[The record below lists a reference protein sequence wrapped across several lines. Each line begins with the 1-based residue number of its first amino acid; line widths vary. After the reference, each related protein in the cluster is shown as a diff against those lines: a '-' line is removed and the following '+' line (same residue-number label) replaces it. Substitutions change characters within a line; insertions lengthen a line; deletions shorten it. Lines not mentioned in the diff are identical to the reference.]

1 MQGSDDAVSVCQLRD
16 WHGQTYG
23 KESLMSTGKQK
34 GCNQF
39 ARVTAFE
46 SGGIGGLEECLEGR
60 TDAEFLSLN

>member
-1 MQGSDDAVSVCQLRD
+1 
-16 WHGQTYG
+16 
-23 KESLMSTGKQK
+23 MSTGKQK